1 MGIDPAPFWANLY
14 LYEYDYTKSLMTT
27 DIVRARKFHGCF
39 RFIDDMICLND
50 GSEFEKAYT
59 NIYPECLELKCEHKG
74 THATF
79 LDLDIEINDSLFIY
93 KLFDKRDSFPF
104 HIIRMPDKTSNIP
117 VHVFYG
123 TISSEFLR
131 IARSTLLFKDFLP
144 KAVNLCKRM
153 LNQGGEIHK
162 IFRQYRKTMT
172 NYYDVFEKYLIRHN
186 LIIRYMKHLI

>member
-1 MGIDPAPFWANLY
+1 
-14 LYEYDYTKSLMTT
+14 
-27 DIVRARKFHGCF
+27 
-39 RFIDDMICLND
+39 
-50 GSEFEKAYT
+50 
-59 NIYPECLELKCEHKG
+59 
-74 THATF
+74 
-79 LDLDIEINDSLFIY
+79 
-93 KLFDKRDSFPF
+93 
-104 HIIRMPDKTSNIP
+104 MPDKASNIP
-117 VHVFYG
+117 VYVFYG

-186 LIIRYMKHLI
+186 IIIGYMKHLI